1 VALPGATAE
10 ETCPPGTYSDG
21 FGATECTIAPA
32 GTFVAG
38 AGAMDPIPCPG
49 ATEPGLTECP
59 EVVAVPVLESD
70 AESAGSR
77 SVAWW
82 VGGLSLVLAAGGAG
96 FVLLQRRTGVLVAG
110 GPGTSGVDGA
120 LVGLP
125 GLDTTVTDL
134 AVVSA
139 TGPRPWPDAKS
150 EAQPD
155 VLEWDEALDG
165 RMDGDETTPPPD
177 PRA

>member
-1 VALPGATAE
+1 
-10 ETCPPGTYSDG
+10 
-21 FGATECTIAPA
+21 
-32 GTFVAG
+32 
-38 AGAMDPIPCPG
+38 
-49 ATEPGLTECP
+49 
-59 EVVAVPVLESD
+59 
-70 AESAGSR
+70 
-77 SVAWW
+77 
-82 VGGLSLVLAAGGAG
+82 
-96 FVLLQRRTGVLVAG
+96 
-110 GPGTSGVDGA
+110 
-120 LVGLP
+120 VGLP